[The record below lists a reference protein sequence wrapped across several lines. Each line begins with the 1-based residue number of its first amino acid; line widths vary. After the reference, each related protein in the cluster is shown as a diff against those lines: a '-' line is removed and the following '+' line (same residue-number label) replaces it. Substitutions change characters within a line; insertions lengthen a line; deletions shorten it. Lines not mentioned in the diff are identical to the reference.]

1 MEICI
6 RRGGIIGY
14 MYYIEAEEYGM
25 RVIVF
30 KYERFR
36 QWSKPAFLKKILD
49 KNYTMYI
56 LKIMEVYYAGCR
68 SEMG

>member
-6 RRGGIIGY
+6 RKGGIIGY
-14 MYYIEAEEYGM
+14 MYYIAAEEYGM

-49 KNYTMYI
+49 KKLYNVYTKNNGG
-56 LKIMEVYYAGCR
+56 LLCR
-68 SEMG
+68 L